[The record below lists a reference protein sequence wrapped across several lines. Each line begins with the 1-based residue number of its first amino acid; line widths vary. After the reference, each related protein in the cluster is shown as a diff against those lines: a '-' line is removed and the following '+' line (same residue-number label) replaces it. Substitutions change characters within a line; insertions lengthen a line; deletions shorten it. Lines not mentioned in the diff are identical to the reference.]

1 MGLLYTAVPR
11 PYYDF
16 AGLDLTTRYAFGLI
30 YDRWQLSNRAEN
42 RERFT
47 DSRGVYCYYS
57 RSAMA
62 AEMGVTLPTLRTA
75 INVLEARGLIKMS
88 RIERGGS
95 VRYYIPQKT
104 LDMIEHMDDFY
115 L

>member
-11 PYYDF
+11 PLDDF
-16 AGLDLTTRYAFGLI
+16 AGLSLASRYAFGLI
-30 YDRWQLSNRAEN
+30 YDRWQLSNRPEN

-47 DSRGVYCYYS
+47 DSIGVYCYFS
-57 RSAMA
+57 RSDMA
-62 AEMGVTLPTLRTA
+62 AEMCVTLPTLRKA
-75 INVLEARGLIKMS
+75 INALIKRGLIKT
-88 RIERGGS
+88 RIWDRGGS